1 MAMDTYSFRIDS
13 VLIAAVDRIAQ
24 EEGRTRGD
32 IIRRFIANGVS
43 RKTRGYQVAD
53 PELDSPEPLGP
64 E

>member
-43 RKTRGYQVAD
+43 RKTRG
-53 PELDSPEPLGP
+53 LSSS
-64 E
+64 